1 MTRASQTEDPAD
13 PVPPMQSVS
22 RRSRTLAGRLVP
34 AVFVLAVVASTARAD
49 DAMEWLTRAAQAAR
63 KLDYAGTI
71 VYQIGPRV
79 ESSRITHLNDGG
91 HEYAKLVN
99 LDGPAREVVRD
110 QGEVRCY
117 YPDAKLMR
125 VEPGTFR
132 NVFPSLLPEQQQSL
146 SSFYEFRVLGED
158 RVGGRPVQVVVFE
171 PRDGLRYGHRFW
183 SDVATGLL
191 LKARVV
197 NEHGAAV
204 EQFAFSDLTIDPKID
219 RAMVEPTWQTVP
231 RDWQVLES
239 ASGDVV
245 RQDTG
250 WVVNRVP
257 PGFAKIMEGYRK
269 YHGRPERVAHLVFSD
284 GLVSVSVFV
293 EPLAAASAPSGFLQ
307 QGGLNVYSVKHDDH
321 LITVMG
327 ETPGATV
334 RQIANSVTHR

>member
-1 MTRASQTEDPAD
+1 MQRAL
-13 PVPPMQSVS
+13 
-22 RRSRTLAGRLVP
+22 RRSPLASGRLAP
-34 AVFVLAVVASTARAD
+34 AVFVLALAASTARAD
-49 DAMEWLTRAAQAAR
+49 DAMQWLARAAQAAR
-63 KLDYAGTI
+63 QLNYVGTI

-79 ESSRITHLNDGG
+79 ESSRITHLNDDGR
-91 HEYAKLVN
+91 EFAKLVN
-99 LDGPAREVVRD
+99 LDGPAREVVRT

-171 PRDGLRYGHRFW
+171 PKDGLRYGHRFW

-191 LKARVV
+191 LKARVL
-197 NEHGAAV
+197 NERGDGV
-204 EQFAFSDLTIDPKID
+204 EQFAFSDLTINARID
-219 RAMVEPTWQTVP
+219 RSAVAPSWPTLP
-231 RDWQVLES
+231 GDWKVLES

-245 RQDTG
+245 PQETG
-250 WVVNRVP
+250 WMVTRVP
-257 PGFAKIMEGYRK
+257 PGFAKIMEGFRK
-269 YHGRPERVAHLVFSD
+269 LRGRRERVAHLVFSD

-293 EPLAAASAPSGFLQ
+293 EPLAASASPAGSMQ
-307 QGGLNVYSVKHDDH
+307 QGGLNVYSIRQNDH

-334 RQIANSVTHR
+334 RQIAHSVVRR

>member
-1 MTRASQTEDPAD
+1 
-13 PVPPMQSVS
+13 MQHAQQ
-22 RRSRTLAGRLVP
+22 RFRLVP
-34 AVFVLAVVASTARAD
+34 GRLAPAVFAFALALAASSARAD
-49 DAMEWLTRAAQAAR
+49 DAMQWLTRAAQAAR
-63 KLDYAGTI
+63 QLDYLGTI

-99 LDGPAREVVRD
+99 LDGPAREVVRS

-125 VEPGTFR
+125 IEPGTFR

-146 SSFYEFRVLGED
+146 SRYYNFRVLGED

-183 SDVATGLL
+183 SDAATGLL

-197 NEHGAAV
+197 NERGDGV
-204 EQFAFSDLTIDPKID
+204 EQFAFSDLTLNARIDKS
-219 RAMVEPTWQTVP
+219 MVEPSWPTVP
-231 RDWQVLES
+231 SDWKVLER

-245 RQDTG
+245 PQDTG
-250 WVVNRVP
+250 WVVNHVP
-257 PGFAKIMEGYRK
+257 PGFAKIMEGFRK
-269 YHGRPERVAHLVFSD
+269 LRGRAERVAHLVFSD

-293 EPLAAASAPSGFLQ
+293 EPLVPASAPAGFMQ
-307 QGGLNVYSVKHDDH
+307 QGGLNVYSIRQDDH